1 MTGDAMR
8 GLRDTLGLAIAYS
21 TLLILAL
28 VGNSTIIVI
37 YFKWKA
43 TFKIYKV
50 TSIYQSIL
58 GIIKYFIIIDKREL
72 IHKLTLAALS

>member
-1 MTGDAMR
+1 MSENIKNLGDK
-8 GLRDTLGLAIAYS
+8 LGLAIAYS
-21 TLLILAL
+21 ALLVLAL

-50 TSIYQSIL
+50 KFGVRS
-58 GIIKYFIIIDKREL
+58 
-72 IHKLTLAALS
+72 

>member
-1 MTGDAMR
+1 MTSADTIA
-8 GLRDTLGLAIAYS
+8 LRDKLGLAIAYS

-50 TSIYQSIL
+50 TYARFNSQNI
-58 GIIKYFIIIDKREL
+58 GFV
-72 IHKLTLAALS
+72 T